1 MSLPAQNQPDEVMN
15 HWNACNHHHRRFHLQ
30 SVPGVQIEGRRRNG
44 DEWRQITDWQPHCG
58 TSYDAMAEISGVS
71 ITSHVTRLTSY
82 SSMILLLLCP
92 YTTYPI
98 ELKIYYQFNE
108 LKCLNWTPKINS
120 KNVH

>member
-58 TSYDAMAEISGVS
+58 TSYDAMAGVS
-71 ITSHVTRLTSY
+71 NTGRLTLLSLCSY
-82 SSMILLLLCP
+82 SALTLPLDYLTM
-92 YTTYPI
+92 

-120 KNVH
+120 KIHIKCR